1 MRGKNVG
8 YGRSKLL
15 PCLVMKSFYLMLQH
29 AKFHLK
35 HQNEKAK
42 KRENEKVAKDQHQRE
57 RFLSI
62 MLNLTLIILFEMV
75 TKGVKFLSSSLCILN
90 SKFDLLKKD

>member
-8 YGRSKLL
+8 YGISKLL

-42 KRENEKVAKDQHQRE
+42 KRENEKVAKD
-57 RFLSI
+57 
-62 MLNLTLIILFEMV
+62 
-75 TKGVKFLSSSLCILN
+75 
-90 SKFDLLKKD
+90 